1 MELVGLVNCERC
13 HVLNR
18 VRRYIAEQRLLAVGD
33 RVVVAVSG
41 GADSVAL
48 LDLLANLAELNLSL
62 IVAHLNHNL
71 RAGEAEADAAFVK
84 ELAGRYGI
92 LTEIGTTDVRKLA
105 EQRRLS
111 LEDAGRAARYSFFAE
126 VVSRFQANR
135 IALGHHADDQAE
147 TVLMRLLRGAGTS
160 GLVGMAPQTAGG
172 KYIRPLLGVS
182 RRELEEYLVARGLS
196 WRTDSSNADL
206 QFLRNRI
213 RHELLPQLTTYNPAI
228 SARLVATAQIAAAD
242 EALLKMITDQ
252 AFDRLATLSGA
263 LVTMDIAKLRTE
275 ADGLRLRLYR
285 RALQQVKGD
294 LARINFRHL
303 LEIDAALISPRPHL
317 SLVLPDGL
325 LIRRSY
331 GELSF
336 SLTAAVVEIDASYEF
351 EVGGAGSYP
360 LPGGGVLQ
368 VALRQVP
375 ADWAEI
381 PPQQAFFD
389 LERAPF
395 PWCVRT
401 FRPGDRLVPL
411 GMTGRKKVKELF
423 IDEKIPLSTR
433 RRVPLL
439 FANEEL
445 IWVCGIRVA
454 SGASVTGRSKAVA
467 AVEIAGF
474 TP

>member
-1 MELVGLVNCERC
+1 
-13 HVLNR
+13 VLNR
-18 VRRYIAEQRLLAVGD
+18 VRRYIAEHRLLAVGD

-48 LDLLANLAELNLSL
+48 LDLLANLAELKLSL
-62 IVAHLNHNL
+62 VVAHLNHNL
-71 RAGEAEADAAFVK
+71 RMGEADADAAFVK
-84 ELAGRYGI
+84 ELTGRYGI
-92 LTEIGTTDVRKLA
+92 LAEIGTTDVRKLA
-105 EQRRLS
+105 EERRLS

-126 VVSRFQANR
+126 VASRFQANR

-160 GLVGMAPQTAGG
+160 GLAGMTPRSAGG
-172 KYIRPLLGVS
+172 KCIRPLLAAS
-182 RRELEEYLVARGLS
+182 RRELEEYLAERGLS
-196 WRTDSSNADL
+196 WRTDSSNADP

-213 RHELLPQLTTYNPAI
+213 RHELLPLLATYNPAI

-242 EALLKMITDQ
+242 EALLQTVTDQ
-252 AFDRLATLSGA
+252 AFDRLATLGEA
-263 LVTMDIAKLRTE
+263 LVTMDIARLRAE
-275 ADGLRLRLYR
+275 PDGLRLRLYR

-294 LARINFRHL
+294 LERINFRHL
-303 LEIDAALISPRPHL
+303 LDIDAALASPRPHL

-331 GELSF
+331 GELF
-336 SLTAAVVEIDASYEF
+336 FGLTAVGELCASYELV
-351 EVGGAGSYP
+351 VGGAGSYP
-360 LPGGGVLQ
+360 LPGGGVLE
-368 VALRQVP
+368 VALGQAP

-389 LERAPF
+389 LDLAPF

-439 FANEEL
+439 FANGEL

-454 SGASVTGRSKAVA
+454 NGARVTARSKTVV